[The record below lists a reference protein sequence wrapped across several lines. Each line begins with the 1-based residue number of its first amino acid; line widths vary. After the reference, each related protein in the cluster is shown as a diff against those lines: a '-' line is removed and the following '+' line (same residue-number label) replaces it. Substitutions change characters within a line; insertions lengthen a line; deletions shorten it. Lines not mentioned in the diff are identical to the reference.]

1 MKLIA
6 VLLTVL
12 AMILLTACGA
22 GDETPAPKKD
32 VTLTEVF
39 SKMEEQAS
47 FPGEM
52 VKLGDEDLLNT
63 FGFEAS
69 SFSEYVFAVCEDA
82 LLAET
87 VLLIKVNEGTDTGA
101 IRETMNRYIEDQT
114 MMFNSYVPDQ
124 GKVAEDAVVVEKGR
138 YICLL
143 MSSKVKDLKKT
154 AADMLGTE

>member
-1 MKLIA
+1 MKRIA

-22 GDETPAPKKD
+22 GDKTPAPKKD